1 MEGRRGRGNNV
12 IIISKNKKI
21 LLKTLFLEYFGKLEP
36 TRIQKAEKTGKKTFK
51 SSKEEESG
59 LEKLSWNQQKE
70 LRGNICL
77 VVKF

>member
-36 TRIQKAEKTGKKTFK
+36 TRIQKAEKTGEKTFK